1 MTSHFTAAPGAFVA
15 LALICAAPVQ
25 AQTSTLGGA
34 SPLSAKPT
42 AEAAGPNQLF
52 PPLPPLA
59 SLPPSAGEP
68 VDEPAPV
75 TNGHRYAKKGRRGAP
90 RRIVEPTT
98 IRMVVS
104 DESQAYLT
112 EVERKLD
119 DALRNPP
126 RDPHFAGNAVS
137 VAQAR

>member
-1 MTSHFTAAPGAFVA
+1 MTSPFATAPAALAALILLYAAPA
-15 LALICAAPVQ
+15 Q

-34 SPLSAKPT
+34 APLSAKQT

-59 SLPPSAGEP
+59 SLPPSSGESI
-68 VDEPAPV
+68 DESAPV
-75 TNGHRYAKKGRRGAP
+75 ASGHRYAKKGRRGTP
-90 RRIVEPTT
+90 RRIVETT
-98 IRMVVS
+98 TVRMVVS
-104 DESQAYLT
+104 DQSQAYLT
-112 EVERKLD
+112 EVEHKLD

-126 RDPHFAGNAVS
+126 RDPHVAGNAVS